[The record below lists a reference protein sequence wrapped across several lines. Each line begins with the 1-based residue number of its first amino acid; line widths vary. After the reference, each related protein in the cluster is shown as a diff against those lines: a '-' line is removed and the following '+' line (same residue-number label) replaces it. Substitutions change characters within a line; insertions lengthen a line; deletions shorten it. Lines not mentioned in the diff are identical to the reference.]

1 MKIQLSFP
9 IILTAIVAFALI
21 FAITPY
27 ALADSEDGSKTYKRH
42 WAISIGEQ
50 SGTLQ
55 ITEDTNKEELV
66 GKVISLKQAI
76 DGYTDVVRA
85 HLGKAVND
93 SGEYYLVWKIISVN
107 QDTESDTQI
116 HTINVLDAGTGDLL
130 TTVTKEGGKCGDKDK
145 SETTPTSG
153 EQA

>member
-9 IILTAIVAFALI
+9 IIFTAIVAFALI

-42 WAISIGEQ
+42 WAISIGEK

-66 GKVISLKQAI
+66 GKAISLEQAI
-76 DGYTDVVRA
+76 DGYADVVRA

-93 SGEYYLVWKIISVN
+93 SGEYYLVWKIISLN
-107 QDTESDTQI
+107 QDTESDTKI